1 MPRSPFG
8 RTITSRDTERP
19 SIAVTGTCHPARP
32 RIMCCSWIET
42 RFLGSSVA
50 AAVEIS
56 MYPPKAVVLSAITK
70 VSATDHETRAKLPLP
85 VEDDNLAFKV

>member
-1 MPRSPFG
+1 M
-8 RTITSRDTERP
+8 
-19 SIAVTGTCHPARP
+19 
-32 RIMCCSWIET
+32 
-42 RFLGSSVA
+42 A